1 MALCCWYVGVGGG
14 CSCVAACVCMR
25 RVGLVDGGHADACAT
40 CGSPPTFARLCL
52 AQGLRHPWDGHGHG
66 GGHGHGDHGHGGGH
80 APVSGY
86 KYEGGPGGRI
96 VSADDEEEDDDEVED
111 AHADGDD
118 GEDEDEDDE

>member
-1 MALCCWYVGVGGG
+1 MGAR
-14 CSCVAACVCMR
+14 R
-25 RVGLVDGGHADACAT
+25 RVRDAWLTPHIRA
-40 CGSPPTFARLCL
+40 PVM

-96 VSADDEEEDDDEVED
+96 VSADDDADEDDEVED
-111 AHADGDD
+111 AHADGED